1 MKSVKSKFA
10 KIALLCVCSMSVFA
24 STSSVSAGDFPERPV
39 QTIFPWG
46 PGNALAADQIIADA
60 VGKNLKVPV
69 TLIPTPGAGGT
80 KAFKTAMAR
89 PADGYTMI
97 SGWVAPLVSA
107 PASGKADWTY
117 KDFQPLHSGVA
128 AAFAIATR
136 VGDDRFDSF
145 KAMMTYGKAHPGEL
159 RYSSGTAGNLPHKV
173 IAKALKAFGVVAQ
186 VVPYATDGEAR
197 KDLQAGVLDFVFV
210 NPGAY
215 IADKK
220 GFKIGL
226 ILSELPKVKALF
238 DGADNI
244 TDLDLDLG
252 LSGLGPLGWNWWVVH
267 KDTPAAQV
275 AVLRAAMTKAMN
287 DEAVIAKLSAIGW
300 TPLAWDHD
308 EYNEVV
314 GAVSKQITSVGDGL
328 IWEEEE
334 MKKLRK

>member
-1 MKSVKSKFA
+1 MRRFFKGGAAAVA
-10 KIALLCVCSMSVFA
+10 IAVV
-24 STSSVSAGDFPERPV
+24 STLGLPAISGDFPERAV
-39 QTIFPWG
+39 QVIFPWG

-60 VGKNLKVPV
+60 VSKELNVPV
-69 TLIPTPGAGGT
+69 TLVSTPGAGGT

-89 PADGYTMI
+89 PADGYTAI

-117 KDFQPLHSGVA
+117 EDFQPLHSGVA

-136 VGDDRFDSF
+136 VGDDRFESF
-145 KAMMTYGKAHPGEL
+145 QAMMDFGKANPGEL

-186 VVPYATDGEAR
+186 NVPYATDGEAR
-197 KDLQAGVLDFVFV
+197 KDLQAGVLDFAFV

-215 IADKK
+215 IADKE
-220 GFKIGL
+220 GFEIGL
-226 ILSELPKVKALF
+226 ILSELPAVKELF

-244 TDLDLDLG
+244 VDLDLDLG

-267 KDTPAAQV
+267 KDTPAAEV
-275 AVLRAAMTKAMN
+275 AVLRAAMTAATN
-287 DEAVIAKLSAIGW
+287 NPEVIAKLSAIGW
-300 TPLAWDHD
+300 TPLTWDHD

-314 GAVSKQITSVGDGL
+314 GAVSVQITSVGDGL
-328 IWEEEE
+328 IWEAAELE
-334 MKKLRK
+334 KLRN

>member
-1 MKSVKSKFA
+1 MRSIFKGGAAAVA
-10 KIALLCVCSMSVFA
+10 IAVV
-24 STSSVSAGDFPERPV
+24 STLGLPAVAGGFPERAV
-39 QTIFPWG
+39 QVIFPWG

-60 VGKNLKVPV
+60 VSKELNVPV
-69 TLIPTPGAGGT
+69 TLVSTPGAGGT

-89 PADGYTMI
+89 PADGYTAI

-117 KDFQPLHSGVA
+117 EDFLPLHSGVA

-136 VGDDRFDSF
+136 VGDDRFESF
-145 KAMMTYGKAHPGEL
+145 QAMMDFGKANPGEL

-186 VVPYATDGEAR
+186 NVPYATDGEAR
-197 KDLQAGVLDFVFV
+197 KDLQAGVLDFAFV

-215 IADKK
+215 IADKE
-220 GFKIGL
+220 GFEIGL
-226 ILSELPKVKALF
+226 ILSELPAVKELF

-244 TDLDLDLG
+244 VDLNLDLG

-267 KDTPAAQV
+267 KDTPAAEL
-275 AVLRAAMTKAMN
+275 AVLRAAMTAATN
-287 DEAVIAKLSAIGW
+287 DPEVIAKLSAIGW

-308 EYNEVV
+308 EYNEIV
-314 GAVSKQITSVGDGL
+314 GAVSIQITSVGDGL
-328 IWEEEE
+328 IWEAAELE
-334 MKKLRK
+334 KLRN